1 MYNNKSFNSDKNIE
15 KVQLKHLWKDD
26 EKVKLQTIIW
36 TDGQTDRQTEQNAS
50 GSMQANA
57 MSNLRNVKTFII
69 CFYSNNFKK
78 L

>member
-1 MYNNKSFNSDKNIE
+1 MDGQTDK
-15 KVQLKHLWKDD
+15 
-26 EKVKLQTIIW
+26 
-36 TDGQTDRQTEQNAS
+36 QTDRQTNREETEKNAS